1 MTDTFLSAPVALLGV
16 SCALLALR
24 IVLVIWRNVRK
35 PVIEVS
41 SPDVMSP
48 MEIAE
53 RQKKIYK

>member
-1 MTDTFLSAPVALLGV
+1 MTDTFLPAPVALLGV

-35 PVIEVS
+35 PLLEVA
-41 SPDVMSP
+41 SPEVMSP